1 MLDKIILKQVIT
13 DQKSD
18 FLRDKMYISRAVDL
32 TAHIQSTDISVI
44 TGVRRCGKSTLLRQI
59 SSAYKNHRVLYLDL
73 EDPRLRSFET
83 EDFQT
88 CNEIW
93 EESRQEREKVSDTLL
108 LVDEVQNI
116 SGWEK
121 WIRYFAEKKNYKVY
135 VTGSNSQMLSAEL
148 GSVLGGRYITL
159 ELFPFSI
166 EELVIHKLGDI
177 KKLQR
182 STEYFTALQSIA
194 EQAYAYGLFPKPYI
208 EKSSKIY
215 PTLFENIVTRDIAQR
230 KGIRKI
236 SELYDFATLCAK
248 DNTRIFNLK
257 KTADLLSIKNQRT
270 LANYVSYLE
279 QSYLFFRLRPFSR
292 SPRAAIR
299 GGSKFYAIDP
309 VLADTVSV
317 QAIRKTVFLE
327 NMIFLTLRRKNNP
340 LGYWHSS
347 NGYEIDFIEK
357 QTSGELVAIQ
367 SCFDLASSATLEREV
382 RALLAAQ
389 KELRVEKLLIIT
401 QEAVSEKVRSLI
413 PEKIRVMTYLEF
425 IGVW

>member
-1 MLDKIILKQVIT
+1 
-13 DQKSD
+13 
-18 FLRDKMYISRAVDL
+18 
-32 TAHIQSTDISVI
+32 
-44 TGVRRCGKSTLLRQI
+44 
-59 SSAYKNHRVLYLDL
+59 
-73 EDPRLRSFET
+73 
-83 EDFQT
+83 
-88 CNEIW
+88 
-93 EESRQEREKVSDTLL
+93 
-108 LVDEVQNI
+108 
-116 SGWEK
+116 
-121 WIRYFAEKKNYKVY
+121 
-135 VTGSNSQMLSAEL
+135 MLSAEL

-166 EELVIHKLGDI
+166 EE
-177 KKLQR
+177 
-182 STEYFTALQSIA
+182 
-194 EQAYAYGLFPKPYI
+194 FPKPYL

-236 SELYDFATLCAK
+236 NELYDFATLCAK
-248 DNTRIFNLK
+248 DNTRTFNLK

-292 SPRAAIR
+292 SSRAVIR

-309 VLADTVSV
+309 VLADAVSV
-317 QAIRKTVFLE
+317 QAIRRTVFLE
-327 NMIFLTLRRKNNP
+327 NLIFLTLRRKNNT

-347 NGYEIDFIEK
+347 NGYEVDFIER

-367 SCFDLASSATLEREV
+367 ACFDLASSTTLEREV

-401 QEAVSEKVRSLI
+401 QEAVSVKVRSLI
-413 PEKIRVMTYLEF
+413 PETIEIMTYLEF

>member
-1 MLDKIILKQVIT
+1 MLDNTLLRQVIN

-18 FLRDKMYISRAVDL
+18 FLREKMYISRAVDI

-59 SSAYKNHRVLYLDL
+59 SSAYKDHRILYLDL

-83 EDFQT
+83 EDFQA

-93 EESRQEREKVSDTLL
+93 EESQREREKLPDTLL
-108 LVDEVQNI
+108 LVDEVQNV

-135 VTGSNSQMLSAEL
+135 ITGSNSQMLSAEL

-166 EELVIHKLGDI
+166 EELVIHQHGDV

-182 STEYFTALQSIA
+182 STEYFAELQSILT
-194 EQAYAYGLFPKPYI
+194 QAQAYGLFPKPYL

-236 SELYDFATLCAK
+236 NELYDFATLCAK
-248 DNTRIFNLK
+248 DNTRTFNLK

-292 SPRAAIR
+292 SPRAVIR
-299 GGSKFYAIDP
+299 GGSKFYTIDP
-309 VLADTVSV
+309 VLADAVSV
-317 QAIRKTVFLE
+317 QAIRRTVFLE
-327 NMIFLTLRRKNNP
+327 NLIFLTLRRKNT

-347 NGYEIDFIEK
+347 NGYEVDFIER
-357 QTSGELVAIQ
+357 QASGELVAIQ
-367 SCFDLASSATLEREV
+367 ACFDLASSTTLGREV

-401 QEAVSEKVRSLI
+401 QEAVSVKVRSLI
-413 PEKIRVMTYLEF
+413 PETIEIMTYLEF